1 MRCDGWSVS
10 LVLGAW
16 LLVEEKRLWRKFFF
30 FFVGWGAW
38 RAKRTRFGEEGD
50 DIPSFLIVACSF
62 LFWLFLG
69 LLQASMQRFVLCFAV
84 FERGWVGFARAGT
97 DQPRSTILLQRLPTT

>member
-30 FFVGWGAW
+30 FLLGGA
-38 RAKRTRFGEEGD
+38 RGGQKGHASVKRVTT
-50 DIPSFLIVACSF
+50 FLPF
-62 LFWLFLG
+62 
-69 LLQASMQRFVLCFAV
+69 
-84 FERGWVGFARAGT
+84 
-97 DQPRSTILLQRLPTT
+97 